1 MVHLMPHW
9 NFEGREGENMRVVA
23 YTNCDA
29 LELYLNGKSLGRREI
44 EKYGHGEWQ
53 VPYERGELRVEAFRD
68 GKLVAED
75 KRVTTGRA
83 VALKMRV
90 DNKVEKANGRDV
102 AIVTCYC
109 VDENGLEVPTAAPF
123 VRFHCNTLG
132 KILGTGSDVCDHTP
146 VTEPQRQMRAGRI
159 GVALMVGKSAGE
171 LKLYATAEGLSDAV
185 LTIELK

>member
-1 MVHLMPHW
+1 
-9 NFEGREGENMRVVA
+9 
-23 YTNCDA
+23 
-29 LELYLNGKSLGRREI
+29 
-44 EKYGHGEWQ
+44 
-53 VPYERGELRVEAFRD
+53 
-68 GKLVAED
+68 
-75 KRVTTGRA
+75 
-83 VALKMRV
+83 MRV

-146 VTEPQRQMRAGRI
+146 VTEPHRQMRAGRI

-185 LTIELK
+185 LTIGLK